1 MLLHSFKNS
10 VIVASAVVA
19 SACAND
25 AHLTGPPARGS
36 LRSASSGSMTRTY
49 IVMSRDSASL
59 PQTFDGDMSALGGM
73 VVRTLPQ
80 IGMAIVESD
89 REDFRTRAE
98 VATGIESVIPDL
110 ETVAPASDDASWL
123 TANGG
128 VDPGSAIL
136 GALPAAPPMPPGGD
150 PLSPLQ
156 WPLTAIHAPEAWAL
170 GYKGGGVRVAILDAG
185 IQATHPDLVA
195 NLDKTLST
203 SFVPGE
209 TYNAP
214 PGPHGTQV
222 AGIIAA
228 AQNGLGTVGVAPQA
242 EIVSI
247 KVLQVLNGGGGRD
260 SWIIPGIVYAADI
273 GADVINMS
281 FGGNSPR
288 RTHTVIDTRGT
299 PDPSD
304 DVEIRVSAAET
315 EKLLRAYSRATNYA
329 HRKGALLIAASGN
342 IPKDFGHSADDFGVP
357 QELPHVVT
365 VGPTGP
371 LGWALDPQTDLDVSP
386 SFTNIGKSYIDL
398 AAPGGNFDVFD
409 RPGLPPSCTV
419 LGFNRPCQV
428 FDLVYTTNV
437 GSSYFWNFG
446 GSFAAPHASG
456 VAALIIGKH
465 GGRMDP
471 DRVEQ
476 ILRNTA
482 DDIGKPG
489 RDERFGL
496 GRVDALRAVQHP

>member
-1 MLLHSFKNS
+1 MPHHSFKNS
-10 VIVASAVVA
+10 LVVA
-19 SACAND
+19 CAMVAAACAND
-25 AHLTGPPARGS
+25 AHLTGPHARG
-36 LRSASSGSMTRTY
+36 LRSVSSVATTRTY

-59 PQTFDGDMSALGGM
+59 PASLDTELSAFGGSL
-73 VVRTLPQ
+73 VQSIPQ
-80 IGMAIVESD
+80 IGIAIVQSD
-89 REDFRTRAE
+89 RADFQMQAGTVEGVEA
-98 VATGIESVIPDL
+98 VLPDL
-110 ETVAPASDDASWL
+110 EIVSPTTSDDASWL
-123 TANGG
+123 TANAGG
-128 VDPGSAIL
+128 DPLSAINTL
-136 GALPAAPPMPPGGD
+136 APPPMPPGGD

-156 WPLTAIHAPEAWAL
+156 WPLSAIHAPEAWAL
-170 GYKGGGVRVAILDAG
+170 GYKGRGARVAVLDAG

-195 NLDKTLST
+195 NLNKTLST

-209 TYNAP
+209 TYNTP

-228 AQNGLGTVGVAPQA
+228 AQNGVGTVGVAPQA

-247 KVLQVLNGGGGRD
+247 KVLQVLNGGGGRA
-260 SWIIPGIVYAADI
+260 SWILPGIVYAADI

-288 RTHTVIDTRGT
+288 RTHIEIDTRGT
-299 PDPSD
+299 TDPSD
-304 DVEIRVSAAET
+304 DIEIRVSAAET
-315 EKLLRAYSRATNYA
+315 EQLLRAYARATNYA
-329 HRKGALLIAASGN
+329 HHKGVLLLAASGN

-365 VGPTGP
+365 IGPTGP

-386 SFTNIGKSYIDL
+386 SYTNIGKSYIDL

-409 RPGLPPSCTV
+409 RPGLPASCTL

-446 GSFAAPHASG
+446 GSFAAPHAAG

-465 GGRMDP
+465 GGAMDP

-476 ILRNTA
+476 ILRNTS

-489 RDERFGL
+489 NDERFGQ
-496 GRVDALRAVQHP
+496 GRVNALRAVEHP